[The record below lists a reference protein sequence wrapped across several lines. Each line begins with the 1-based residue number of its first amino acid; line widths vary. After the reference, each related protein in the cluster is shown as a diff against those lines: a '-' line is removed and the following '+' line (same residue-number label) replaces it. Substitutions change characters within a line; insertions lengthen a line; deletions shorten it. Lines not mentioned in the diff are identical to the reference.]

1 MRTLFIPLFILGL
14 LPVYL
19 QILPRHKGLEAVVQ
33 MQQNR
38 VIQDPELQLKQVALE
53 VLKTKCNVCH
63 RKKNPFRIFSL
74 KNMDRHAP
82 RIYKQ
87 VFIFKRMPKGD
98 QIKLTGEDYQSLKHW
113 LKSKNIY

>member
-14 LPVYL
+14 LPAYF
-19 QILPRHKGLEAVVQ
+19 QISPRHKGLEPAVQ
-33 MQQNR
+33 TQQNR
-38 VIQDPELQLKQVALE
+38 VVQDSELQLKQAACE

-98 QIKLTGEDYQSLKHW
+98 QIKLTDEDDQTLKH
-113 LKSKNIY
+113 

>member
-1 MRTLFIPLFILGL
+1 MRNLFIQLSILGL
-14 LPVYL
+14 LQAYFP
-19 QILPRHKGLEAVVQ
+19 ILSLHKGLEPAVQ
-33 MQQNR
+33 TQQNR
-38 VIQDPELQLKQVALE
+38 GVQNPELQLKQAAFE

-98 QIKLTGEDYQSLKHW
+98 QIKLTDEDYQTLKHW
-113 LKSKNIY
+113 LKSKNIN